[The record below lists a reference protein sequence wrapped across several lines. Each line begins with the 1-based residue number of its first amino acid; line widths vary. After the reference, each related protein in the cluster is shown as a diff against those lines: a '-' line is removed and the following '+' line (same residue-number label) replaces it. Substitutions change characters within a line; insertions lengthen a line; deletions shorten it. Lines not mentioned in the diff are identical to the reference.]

1 MLHVALHPKLHA
13 VPDAVAPIAVAVL
26 LVLLVLMLARAEA
39 SSATGGRS
47 DPPPGRPAQHV
58 TQPWV

>member
-1 MLHVALHPKLHA
+1 MLHAALRSKLHA
-13 VPDAVAPIAVAVL
+13 VPDALAPIAVAAL
-26 LVLLVLMLARAEA
+26 LTLLVLMLARAEA

-47 DPPPGRPAQHV
+47 DPPPDRPAQHV